1 MMSCPSC
8 HAAEAAAGPRCG
20 HQFKS
25 SWRIHLWDY
34 LIGAIVAGVLLRGTI
49 FYAVLVYSATCE

>member
-25 SWRIHLWDY
+25 SWRINLWDY
-34 LIGAIVAGVLLRGTI
+34 LIGAIMAVLGTVL
-49 FYAVLVYSATCE
+49 YAVLLSPATCE